1 MITKDDI
8 IEVGYV
14 SKTHGLSGNLE
25 VVITVDWLDE
35 LGSDFI
41 FIEIDGCFIPF
52 HISEERSKNSGR
64 LLKLDNV
71 DTKEEAE
78 RLTGLTVFLSRDDFD
93 EDELAEAQG
102 VDYEGYTIFDANG
115 VRLGAIEYVD
125 YDTENVLFCLDTK
138 DSAGYQ
144 IMIPAVD
151 DFIIEIDDDNQ
162 TIIMDIPDGLL
173 ELNTGGVCVEDEDDE

>member
-35 LGSDFI
+35 LGVDFI
-41 FIEIDGCFIPF
+41 FIDTDGCYIPF
-52 HISEERSKNSGR
+52 RIAEERTKNSGR
-64 LLKLDNV
+64 LLKLDNI

-78 RLTGLTVFLSRDDFD
+78 RLIGATVYLSTEDVD
-93 EDELAEAQG
+93 EETLAEAEG
-102 VDYEGYTIFDANG
+102 VDYEGYTIYDSSGKKIG
-115 VRLGAIEYVD
+115 VVDYVD
-125 YDTENVLFCLDTK
+125 YDTENVLFCLDAT
-138 DSAGYQ
+138 DSAGFQ

-151 DFIIEIDDDNQ
+151 DFIIEIDDDKQ
-162 TIIMDIPDGLL
+162 TIVMDIPDGLL
-173 ELNTGGVCVEDEDDE
+173 ELNTSGSCVEDDDD

>member
-25 VVITVDWLDE
+25 VVVTVDWLDE
-35 LGSDFI
+35 LGVDFI

-52 HISEERSKNSGR
+52 YIAEERSKNSGR
-64 LLKLDNV
+64 LLKLDNI
-71 DTKEEAE
+71 DSKEEAE
-78 RLTGLTVFLSRDDFD
+78 HLVGSTVYVSRDDFD
-93 EDELAEAQG
+93 EDELAEAEG
-102 VDYEGYTIFDANG
+102 VDYTGYTIYNADGSRVG
-115 VRLGAIEYVD
+115 VIEYVD
-125 YDTENVLFCLDTK
+125 YDTENVLFCLEEK

-151 DFIIEIDDDNQ
+151 DFIIEIDDDKQ
-162 TIIMDIPDGLL
+162 TIVMNIPDGLL

>member
-14 SKTHGLSGNLE
+14 SKTHGLSGNLD
-25 VVITVDWLDE
+25 VIVTVDWLDE
-35 LGSDFI
+35 LGVDFI

-52 HISEERSKNSGR
+52 YIAEERSKNNSR
-64 LLKLDNV
+64 LLKLDNI

-78 RLTGLTVFLSRDDFD
+78 CLIGSTVYVSRDEFD
-93 EDELAEAQG
+93 EDELAEAEG
-102 VDYEGYTIFDANG
+102 VDYTGYTIYDAEGNRVG
-115 VRLGAIEYVD
+115 EIEYVD
-125 YDTENVLFCLDTK
+125 YDTENVLFCLEET

-151 DFIIEIDDDNQ
+151 DFIIEIDDDKQ
-162 TIIMDIPDGLL
+162 TIIMNIPEGLL
-173 ELNTGGVCVEDEDDE
+173 ELNAGGACVEDEE

>member
-35 LGSDFI
+35 LGVDFI
-41 FIEIDGCFIPF
+41 FIDIDGCYIPF
-52 HISEERSKNSGR
+52 RIAEERTKNSGR

-78 RLTGLTVFLSRDDFD
+78 RLIGATVYLSAEDVD
-93 EDELAEAQG
+93 EDTLAEAEG
-102 VDYEGYTIFDANG
+102 VDYEGYTIYDASGEKVG
-115 VRLGAIEYVD
+115 VIDYVD
-125 YDTENVLFCLDTK
+125 YDTENVLFCLDTT
-138 DSAGYQ
+138 DSAGFQ

-151 DFIIEIDDDNQ
+151 DFIVEIDDDKQ
-162 TIIMDIPDGLL
+162 TIVMDIPDGLL
-173 ELNTGGVCVEDEDDE
+173 ELNTGGACVEDEDD